1 MPTAK
6 PHSHPTFQ
14 RFRPGAP
21 KGNTLE
27 LLAAMWDG
35 FCLRCPSCRQGAIY
49 ETFTHIHTACPVCEA
64 PFERDNEGDFLGA
77 MVTAYSLAV
86 VLGAI
91 LTVLLYVFTSLPV
104 GTQMTIVGVVSLSF
118 LLFCYRNLK
127 GVWIAVLLALLRW
140 FR

>member
-1 MPTAK
+1 
-6 PHSHPTFQ
+6 
-14 RFRPGAP
+14 
-21 KGNTLE
+21 
-27 LLAAMWDG
+27 MWDG
-35 FCLRCPSCRQGAIY
+35 FCLRCPSCRKGAIY
-49 ETFTHIHTACPVCEA
+49 ATFTRIHTACPTCGA

-91 LTVLLYVFTSLPV
+91 LTVLLYVLTSLPV
-104 GTQMTIVGVVSLSF
+104 ATQMLITGVTTLLF
-118 LLFCYRNLK
+118 LLAFYRNLK